1 MLRFWKRKPK
11 EEQAPPEEARIEPP
25 AQPEPPSEPEQALL
39 EPEPMPE
46 PEPASVPEPEPVP
59 EPDPEPEPEPIAE
72 PEPEPAPP
80 PAPAAALEE
89 PEPAPS
95 ASRAPEAPAPE
106 APVKKGWLARLRDG
120 LTKSTSKL
128 TEGISGIFTK
138 RKLDDEALEELEELL
153 ITADLGPTMAARVT
167 GDLAKSRF
175 GKDVTPDEVKHFLAD
190 RIAATLAPVA
200 RPLELVPGASPNVI
214 LVVGVN
220 GAGKTTT
227 IGKMAKQY
235 RLEGRKVMIAA
246 GDTFRAAAVQQ
257 LQVWGERAGCP
268 VVAKETG
275 ADAAG
280 LAYDALERARAE
292 GADILLVDT
301 AGRLQNKANLMAE
314 LQKIVRVLKK
324 IDPTAPHS
332 VLLVLDAT
340 TGQNAI
346 NQAEVFREM
355 VNVTGL
361 VVTKL
366 DGSARG
372 GVLVALADRLALP
385 VHAIGVG
392 ETIEDMRPFEAGS
405 FARSL
410 MGLER

>member
-11 EEQAPPEEARIEPP
+11 EERTPPEEARVEQT
-25 AQPEPPSEPEQALL
+25 AEPEPPPPEPGQALV
-39 EPEPMPE
+39 E
-46 PEPASVPEPEPVP
+46 PEPAPAAIPE
-59 EPDPEPEPEPIAE
+59 
-72 PEPEPAPP
+72 EPEPAPP
-80 PAPAAALEE
+80 ASLPETPASGIPV
-89 PEPAPS
+89 PEIPT
-95 ASRAPEAPAPE
+95 PEIPT
-106 APVKKGWLARLRDG
+106 KKGWLARLRDG
-120 LTKSTSKL
+120 LTKSTSRL
-128 TEGISGIFTK
+128 TDGISGIFTK

-153 ITADLGPTMAARVT
+153 ITADLGPSMAARVT
-167 GDLAKSRF
+167 AELAKSRF
-175 GKDVTPDEVKHFLAD
+175 GKDVTPDEVKRFLAD

-200 RPLELVPGASPNVI
+200 RPLALDPAARPHVI

-235 RLEGRKVMIAA
+235 RLDGRKVMIAA

-280 LAYDALERARAE
+280 LVYDALERARAE
-292 GADILLVDT
+292 EADILLVDT

-314 LQKIVRVLKK
+314 LQKIVRVMKK
-324 IDPTAPHS
+324 IDAAAPHS

-340 TGQNAI
+340 TGQNAL

-355 VNVTGL
+355 VAVTGL
-361 VVTKL
+361 IVTKL

-392 ETIEDMRPFEAGS
+392 ETIEDMRPFEAGA

-410 MGLER
+410 TGLER

>member
-25 AQPEPPSEPEQALL
+25 AQPEPPPPEPGQALL

-59 EPDPEPEPEPIAE
+59 DPDPIPEPI
-72 PEPEPAPP
+72 
-80 PAPAAALEE
+80 PAPAAALD
-89 PEPAPS
+89 EPAPEPGM
-95 ASRAPEAPAPE
+95 AEAPAPE
-106 APVKKGWLARLRDG
+106 APAKKGWLARLRDG

-175 GKDVTPDEVKHFLAD
+175 GKDVTPDEVKRFLAD